1 MTTAKDILVHGFQSN
16 VQENS
21 TNSCLD
27 VCDNKLEAHNDD
39 DMDDGSGDRRRE
51 GGGGEKEHAPG
62 VMQWVRKIS
71 KRKQEIT
78 TSVFA

>member
-1 MTTAKDILVHGFQSN
+1 MTTAKDTL

-21 TNSCLD
+21 TNWCLD

-39 DMDDGSGDRRRE
+39 CTDGSGDRRSRGDEE
-51 GGGGEKEHAPG
+51 GEQEEGAKEHAPG
-62 VMQWVRKIS
+62 VMQWVRKIL

-78 TSVFA
+78 SVFA